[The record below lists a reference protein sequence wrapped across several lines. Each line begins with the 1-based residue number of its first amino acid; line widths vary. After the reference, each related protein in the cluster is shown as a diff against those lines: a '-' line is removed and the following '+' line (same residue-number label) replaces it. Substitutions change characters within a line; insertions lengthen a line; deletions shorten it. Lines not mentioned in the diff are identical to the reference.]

1 MMDES
6 DPALEVPVFDVW
18 RCIGCGRIEAPQ
30 PCIGVCE
37 DRKVRMVEFADY
49 AAVVSRL
56 DDLTDTV
63 AALEAVLRR
72 ITLTKPRDGEWER
85 SYRALQVEARRA
97 IGTVARSLPAKE
109 GAAAVAQDHADP

>member
-30 PCIGVCE
+30 PCVGVCE
-37 DRKVRMVEFADY
+37 DRKVRMVEFAEY

-56 DDLTDTV
+56 DDATDTV
-63 AALEAVLRR
+63 AALGAVLRR
-72 ITLTKPRDGEWER
+72 ITLTKPRDGQWER
-85 SYRALQVEARRA
+85 SYRALQAEARRA
-97 IGTVARSLPAKE
+97 IDTMAGSHPAQDST
-109 GAAAVAQDHADP
+109 AAAQDHDDP